1 MRLLN
6 THTRRF
12 EEFLNGHIPP
22 YAILS
27 HTWDRDGREV
37 SFSEMANATND
48 FSSNQGFNKIDSA
61 CLRAQMGSE
70 DCPALEYIWI
80 DTCCIDKSS
89 SAELTEAIN
98 SMYTWYAR
106 SEVCYAFLSD
116 LEEAATLDKLQHC
129 RWFTRGWTLQELI
142 APKRIIFFDKNWN
155 TIGTKENLAERLSH
169 ITGINQ
175 DILLHRRQLSSVSV
189 AQKMSWAAE
198 RETTRIED
206 TAYCLLGIFGVHLP
220 FVYGEGE
227 RAFRRLQDT
236 IVSSVPDLSIF
247 AWMLEPLPAAAA
259 THPGRRVYSG
269 VYAPTPSA
277 FLACR
282 SFIRKTPFAR
292 HELLPMNGSIMA
304 RMQILIEAT
313 LQNGGYRYLL
323 PLDCHPESRPDVTL
337 CVRLRKLGHNELVRE
352 NPYKLEIVE
361 FSRPLV
367 RPISSLTRYL
377 LLPELPIQ
385 EEEQEPGKVLVAGPI
400 PDFIGQTRDYAIQIQ
415 LPEGMWLH
423 MLDIW
428 PGNRFDGED
437 RVFYLARHSIEHDS
451 AMVRLRGGILSGL
464 GVSDEVDF
472 ECVFCAA
479 GWSSTDQRRLQCTLL
494 DYARF
499 ATALSEFRTEA
510 CGWDF
515 HTNHFL
521 ERLIYHRMPQA
532 SSVVVQGKR
541 SRIRISFKA
550 SLVEDANICRDT
562 FWRVEFTC
570 APCEEENDAQEP
582 DQKWHL
588 EPASKTSADW
598 KSLASAA
605 PGCG

>member
-6 THTRRF
+6 THTHRF
-12 EEFLNGHIPP
+12 EEFLNIHIPP

-27 HTWDRDGREV
+27 HTWDPDGREV

-48 FSSNQGFNKIDSA
+48 LNSNQGFNKLDSA
-61 CLRAQMGSE
+61 CLKAKMGSE

-116 LEEAATLDKLQHC
+116 LEEAAPLDQLQEC

-142 APKRIIFFDKNWN
+142 APKRIIFFDAKWK
-155 TIGTKENLAERLSH
+155 TRGTKEDLAERLSH
-169 ITGINQ
+169 ITGISQ

-189 AQKMSWAAE
+189 AQKMSWAAN
-198 RETTRIED
+198 RKTTRIED
-206 TAYCLLGIFGVHLP
+206 TAYCLLGIFGVHLS

-247 AWMLEPLPAAAA
+247 AWKLEPPPAAAA
-259 THPGRRVYSG
+259 TNPGRRVYSG
-269 VYAPTPSA
+269 VYAPAPYA
-277 FLACR
+277 FSACR
-282 SFIRKTPFAR
+282 SFIRKKPFAR

-304 RMQILIEAT
+304 RMQILIQMT
-313 LQNGGYRYLL
+313 PQNGGYRYLL
-323 PLDCHPESRPDVTL
+323 PLDCQPESRPDVTL

-352 NPYKLEIVE
+352 NPYGIVK
-361 FSRPLV
+361 FSRPLA
-367 RPISSLTRYL
+367 RPISLLNRYL
-377 LLPELPIQ
+377 LAELPIQ
-385 EEEQEPGKVLVAGPI
+385 EEDQEPGKVLAAGPI

-428 PGNRFDGED
+428 PGNRFDAED

-451 AMVRLRGGILSGL
+451 AMVRLRGGILSDL
-464 GVSDEVDF
+464 GIPVEVDF

-479 GWSSTDQRRLQCTLL
+479 GWSSTDQGRLQCTVL

-499 ATALSEFRTEA
+499 VTALSEFRTEA

-515 HTNHFL
+515 HTHYFL
-521 ERLIYHRMPQA
+521 ERLIYHRIPRA
-532 SSVVVQGKR
+532 SSVVVRGKQ

-562 FWRVEFTC
+562 FWRVEFSC
-570 APCEEENDAQEP
+570 ASCDEDNDAQGP
-582 DQKWHL
+582 NQKWYL
-588 EPASKTSADW
+588 EPGSKTSADW